1 MGHANVISHIDLR
14 RRLKQAQQLA
24 NQIMFVRERVFCEWR
39 LSPSPRA
46 LVPGAA
52 TMASGPLIG
61 IFREVKR
68 ASRLPVDRLDRRDLD
83 AKAGKPDISARI
95 IGAQPDRGD
104 A

>member
-24 NQIMFVRERVFCEWR
+24 NQIMFVRERVFCEVAPIAIA
-39 LSPSPRA
+39 SSPR
-46 LVPGAA
+46 PGAA